1 MVVHLGGPATILTL
15 SRISPGSAVRL
26 DVYASMDEALQ
37 HWGASSRCSPVFPLN
52 RSEWPK
58 KGTSFCAWFVGPLY
72 PGCLPQGISAFLSL
86 GLYNLVLIARSDEE
100 AANVKAF
107 LAENPTV
114 AWESWTVAEDGSI
127 GVIGYAERLKEVTKV
142 FTDLGGVK
150 LHGGLHSMTD
160 EYRTL
165 VAATVNKAQTYTPE
179 VAAETR
185 RFDAGFREYLE
196 SKAHRDV
203 IKSQWL
209 VNVNAAL
216 SRYSSQTFAGI
227 SPITETECHY
237 WTHSLLGVGMATQAL
252 VMIRRQVQVAFDRA
266 DFRNRLK
273 ALASLPP
280 NSSRLDSLKPRD
292 GYWQHH
298 HLPKLAATGGEQM
311 TPIVFFS
318 GRDGFRSTAHT
329 LSVPLEVISAAN
341 TIGWSLRTLTHE
353 LSHVFVDTILGA
365 LLPTA
370 SDPQFTNRIA
380 RLFESEQVANL
391 LEDLQ
396 AAMCWALFS
405 MTRRNGDDVELSGE
419 ELADIIRQTYPEVS
433 EILTHIF
440 DFQYFYQSDPEIYI
454 ASIWASWDVIPNILD
469 RVPEYLVRTLSAIM
483 VLNLTAEDPFRAT
496 ADQVE
501 AELKKLSALMPEAN
515 IIQVAIEVLKSK
527 RDDFRKQLIS
537 HMQLVA
543 ISKAFFYSQDIAAI
557 IGREKAQSRR
567 AKEPFKANEFDA
579 DVRVDNSLSFVYRQS
594 RRSSISNEP
603 DPVKSAWI
611 MTHLAFASAGDDDE

>member
-1 MVVHLGGPATILTL
+1 
-15 SRISPGSAVRL
+15 
-26 DVYASMDEALQ
+26 MDEALE
-37 HWGASSRCSPVFPLN
+37 HWGASSRCSPIFPLN

-58 KGTSFCAWFVGPLY
+58 KGEPYSAWFVGPMY
-72 PGCLPQGISAFLSL
+72 PGRLPQGISAFLSL
-86 GLYNLVLIARSDEE
+86 GLYNLVLISKSREE
-100 AANVKAF
+100 ADRVTALLAAN
-107 LAENPTV
+107 PSV
-114 AWESWTVAEDGSI
+114 AWESWEVGEDGYI
-127 GVIGYAERLKEVTKV
+127 GSVGYSDSLKQNFKV

-150 LHGGLHSMTD
+150 LHEGLHSMTD

-165 VAATVNKAQTYTPE
+165 VAATANKAHTYIPE

-185 RFDAGFREYLE
+185 RFDAGFRKYLE
-196 SKAHRDV
+196 SPSHKDV
-203 IKSQWL
+203 IKAQWL

-216 SRYSSQTFAGI
+216 SRFSSQTFAGI

-237 WTHSLLGVGMATQAL
+237 WTHSLLGVGTATQAL

-273 ALASLPP
+273 ALALLPS
-280 NSSRLDSLKPRD
+280 NSSRLDQLSPSA

-298 HLPKLAATGGEQM
+298 HLPKLAPTDVEQM

-370 SDPQFTNRIA
+370 SDPEFTNRIA
-380 RLFESEQVANL
+380 RLFDSEPASNL

-396 AAMCWALFS
+396 AAMCWALYA
-405 MTRRNGDDVELSGE
+405 TIRRNAEDAELTGA
-419 ELADIIRQTYPEVS
+419 ELAEIIRQTYPEVS

-483 VLNLTAEDPFRAT
+483 VLNLTAEDPYRA
-496 ADQVE
+496 AAAQVE
-501 AELKKLSALMPEAN
+501 AELRKLLTLMPEAN
-515 IIQVAIEVLKSK
+515 IIQVALDVLKAK
-527 RDDFRKQLIS
+527 GDDFRRQLIS
-537 HMQLVA
+537 HMPLVA
-543 ISKAFFYSQDIAAI
+543 ISKAFFFSQDIAAVI
-557 IGREKAQSRR
+557 AREKSQSRS

-579 DVRVDNSLSFVYRQS
+579 DVQVDNPLSFVYRQS
-594 RRSSISNEP
+594 RRSSFSNEP
-603 DPVKSAWI
+603 DPIKSAWI
-611 MTHLAFASAGDDDE
+611 MTHLAFASAGEDDE

>member
-1 MVVHLGGPATILTL
+1 
-15 SRISPGSAVRL
+15 
-26 DVYASMDEALQ
+26 MDEALQ
-37 HWGASSRCSPVFPLN
+37 HWNVSSRCSPVFPLN

-58 KGTSFCAWFVGPLY
+58 KGMPFSAWFVGPMY
-72 PGCLPQGISAFLSL
+72 PGRLPQGISAFLSL
-86 GLYNLVLIARSDEE
+86 GLYNLVLIAMSDEE
-100 AANVKAF
+100 AARVRAF
-107 LAENPTV
+107 LAANPTV
-114 AWESWTVAEDGSI
+114 AWESWEVGQDGSI
-127 GVIGYAERLKEVTKV
+127 GIVGYAESLKQSTKV

-150 LHGGLHSMTD
+150 LHEGLHSMTD

-165 VAATVNKAQTYTPE
+165 VAATVNKAHAYIPE
-179 VAAETR
+179 VAAETI
-185 RFDAGFREYLE
+185 RFDAGFRKSLE
-196 SKAHRDV
+196 SKAHKDV

-216 SRYSSQTFAGI
+216 SRFSSQTFAGI

-237 WTHSLLGVGMATQAL
+237 WTHSLLGVGTATQAL
-252 VMIRRQVQVAFDRA
+252 VMIRRQVQVVFDRA

-280 NSSRLDSLKPRD
+280 NSSRLDQLSPSA
-292 GYWQHH
+292 GYWQRHY
-298 HLPKLAATGGEQM
+298 LEKVAATDVEQM

-380 RLFESEQVANL
+380 SLFESEQAANL

-405 MTRRNGDDVELSGE
+405 TTRHNNDDEADLTGAG
-419 ELADIIRQTYPEVS
+419 LAEIIRQTYPEVS

-469 RVPEYLVRTLSAIM
+469 RVPEYLMRTLSAIM

-496 ADQVE
+496 ANQVE
-501 AELKKLSALMPEAN
+501 GELRKLLGLMPEAN
-515 IIQVAIEVLKSK
+515 IIQEALRVLKAK
-527 RDDFRKQLIS
+527 RDYFRKQLIL

-543 ISKAFFYSQDIAAI
+543 ISKAFFYCQDIAAI
-557 IGREKAQSRR
+557 IAREKAQARS
-567 AKEPFKANEFDA
+567 AKEPFQANEFDA
-579 DVRVDNSLSFVYRQS
+579 DVQVDNSLSFVYRQS
-594 RRSSISNEP
+594 RRSPFSNEP

-611 MTHLAFASAGDDDE
+611 MTHLAFASPGDDEE